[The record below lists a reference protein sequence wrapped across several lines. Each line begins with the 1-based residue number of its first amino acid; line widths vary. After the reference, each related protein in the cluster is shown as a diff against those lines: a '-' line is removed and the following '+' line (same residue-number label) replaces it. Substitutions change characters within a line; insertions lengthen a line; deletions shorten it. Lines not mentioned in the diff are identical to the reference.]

1 MQCIASF
8 CDSTHVLFFQLPKWR
23 LGEVG
28 VWYFSVVFVAPEKH
42 WQEVVTSMSEIFQ
55 GQRMISSSSQGKVE
69 FSWLLVKIQAWTK
82 MFVWYAHCSTYVC
95 CINGKSTDLRFS
107 AISAP
112 ARKISPSFIEAISC
126 HRREFHTSGEC
137 TIQAL
142 SYPRVGRLPLNCMQ
156 YSAAFH

>member
-1 MQCIASF
+1 MH
-8 CDSTHVLFFQLPKWR
+8 TVPLM
-23 LGEVG
+23 
-28 VWYFSVVFVAPEKH
+28 FVA
-42 WQEVVTSMSEIFQ
+42 SMVS
-55 GQRMISSSSQGKVE
+55 
-69 FSWLLVKIQAWTK
+69 LLI
-82 MFVWYAHCSTYVC
+82 
-95 CINGKSTDLRFS
+95 LRFS

-112 ARKISPSFIEAISC
+112 ARKISPSFIGAISC